1 MMIIIV
7 ITRHAAGKADVALSD
22 SMHVSVC
29 VWKTADPKCI

>member
-29 VWKTADPKCI
+29 V